1 MLKGVLVKLILQ
13 ENQLTATSS
22 LDIMVNL
29 FQNRPVTFGQP
40 SFNTLFHHKI
50 CTACRTIGHTRWSC
64 VNSSSCLK
72 CGDPS
77 HSTGH
82 HNAWYDRQETDNQ
95 DNNDGYTTVGKKSG
109 NPNPILLLLP
119 LLILP
124 LLQLP
129 LLILPLLQ
137 LPLLK
142 PLLLLLL
149 PLRQLLKL
157 TPQRL
162 SPLRLTLRLTL
173 RLRPFRQILKLTP
186 PRLSPPK
193 QTLSLLSKLWTK
205 ITHKRFL
212 K

>member
-1 MLKGVLVKLILQ
+1 MTQVTPLATIMLGMIVKRLIIKITMMVKLQLVKR
-13 ENQLTATSS
+13 E
-22 LDIMVNL
+22 
-29 FQNRPVTFGQP
+29 R
-40 SFNTLFHHKI
+40 
-50 CTACRTIGHTRWSC
+50 
-64 VNSSSCLK
+64 
-72 CGDPS
+72 
-77 HSTGH
+77 
-82 HNAWYDRQETDNQ
+82 E
-95 DNNDGYTTVGKKSG
+95 SG

-137 LPLLK
+137 LPLLLK

-149 PLRQLLKL
+149 PLRQLPRL
-157 TPQRL
+157 TPL
-162 SPLRLTLRLTL
+162 SPPRLTLSLP
-173 RLRPFRQILKLTP
+173 PFRQLLKLTP
-186 PRLSPPK
+186 PRQSPPK